1 MIRRFAPWALAV
13 GLFGASCA
21 SSPKDAP
28 LRPPGSSETS
38 AAPVATASS
47 APLSVPKYDV
57 HEWGLVRE
65 DQNATYRIGG
75 APPPREQEIIIVT
88 KPVLYFRAD
97 APLTL
102 KSVDVSIRGGHVVET
117 WPLAKRAADK
127 DTYQWLDVSV
137 DPTSPCS
144 SSRLPRKIDPPCS
157 GLEPDDPCESASL
170 AVVRTVDSSCVRVGG
185 ATETFLF
192 YRGNTAALTPPLR
205 FSMADGGTV
214 SVANDG
220 DLPIPGKLIRI
231 ETVGRATRTLSIA
244 PPAPHASIIV
254 GNEFPKEKSESPFAP
269 SEESIRGRGAP
280 APQTVTGPA
289 REDIRTS
296 MREVGMADTEIDAF
310 VKAWDE
316 ILFGPVIRRG
326 FVANETQTMFL
337 YYLPETSIASFAHV
351 AFDPPP
357 RTFRRAFAVLT
368 RIALA
373 H

>member
-1 MIRRFAPWALAV
+1 
-13 GLFGASCA
+13 
-21 SSPKDAP
+21 
-28 LRPPGSSETS
+28 
-38 AAPVATASS
+38 
-47 APLSVPKYDV
+47 VPKYDV

-102 KSVDVSIRGGHVVET
+102 KSVNVSIQGGHVVET

-157 GLEPDDPCESASL
+157 GLEPDDPCESAGL

-205 FSMADGGTV
+205 FSMADGGAI

-231 ETVGRATRTLSIA
+231 ETVGRATRTLSVA
-244 PPAPHASIIV
+244 PPA
-254 GNEFPKEKSESPFAP
+254 
-269 SEESIRGRGAP
+269 
-280 APQTVTGPA
+280 
-289 REDIRTS
+289 
-296 MREVGMADTEIDAF
+296 
-310 VKAWDE
+310 
-316 ILFGPVIRRG
+316 RR
-326 FVANETQTMFL
+326 
-337 YYLPETSIASFAHV
+337 
-351 AFDPPP
+351 
-357 RTFRRAFAVLT
+357 
-368 RIALA
+368 
-373 H
+373 